1 MKMTLTL
8 IFVVLIAAVFISG
21 CVQQA
26 TTGGEPATGKL
37 AEDQATQAVEQEMDL
52 AIGNITLEDV
62 QNELLNQG

>member
-1 MKMTLTL
+1 MKMAFALVL
-8 IFVVLIAAVFISG
+8 VVLVAAVAISG

-26 TTGGEPATGKL
+26 ATGGEPATGKL